1 MSGTLRAA
9 LSRRTLM
16 SRIDRYLTGKTA
28 AISGAG
34 DGIGRALAQR
44 LNQAGCHVWLCD
56 IDETKLAETANLLD
70 RGRARVVTRVVDC
83 GIRDELFAWAQAVAA
98 DIPELNL
105 LFNNAGV
112 GYGARFEDSTEDN
125 FKWLFDINFWGVV
138 HATRAFLPLLKQ
150 SERAHLVNISSI
162 FGMVGIP
169 TQSAYN
175 AAKFAVRGF
184 SEALQAEYMDSN
196 LFVSSVH
203 PGGVQTN
210 IARSARTDGESSLVM
225 ADADER
231 DQQFRRLAK
240 TTPERA
246 ADIILRGTAR
256 GKRRIMVG
264 WDAWLI
270 LQLTKILPT
279 HYHWITARVADD

>member
-1 MSGTLRAA
+1 MTL
-9 LSRRTLM
+9 
-16 SRIDRYLTGKTA
+16 IERYFSGKTA

-34 DGIGRALAQR
+34 DGIGRALSQR
-44 LNQAGCHVWLCD
+44 LNAAGCHLWLSD
-56 IDETKLAETANLLD
+56 INPEKLAKTCASLD
-70 RGRARVVTRVVDC
+70 DARGRVTSRVVDC
-83 GIRDELFAWAQAVAA
+83 GQRHALFSWAEAVSA
-98 DIPELNL
+98 DTNRLDA

-112 GYGARFEDSTEDN
+112 GYGARFADSSEEN
-125 FKWLFDINFWGVV
+125 FEWLIDINFWGVV
-138 HATRAFLPLLKQ
+138 HATRAFLPLLTQ
-150 SERAHLVNISSI
+150 AERGHLVNLSSI

-210 IARSARTDGESSLVM
+210 IARSARTDGESNM
-225 ADADER
+225 ANADER
-231 DQQFRRLAK
+231 DQHFRRLAK

-246 ADIILRGTAR
+246 AEIILRGTAR

-279 HYHWITARVADD
+279 RYHWITARVADD

>member
-1 MSGTLRAA
+1 MSL
-9 LSRRTLM
+9 
-16 SRIDRYLTGKTA
+16 IERYFAGKTA

-34 DGIGRALAQR
+34 DGIGRALSQR
-44 LNQAGCHVWLCD
+44 LNAAGCHLWLSD
-56 IDETKLAETANLLD
+56 INPETLAETCALLD
-70 RGRARVVTRVVDC
+70 DARGRVTSQVVDC
-83 GIRDELFAWAQAVAA
+83 GQRDALFSWAEAVSA
-98 DIPELNL
+98 DTGSLDA

-112 GYGARFEDSTEDN
+112 GYGARFADSSEAN
-125 FKWLFDINFWGVV
+125 FEWLIDINFWGVV
-138 HATRAFLPLLKQ
+138 HATRAFLPLLNQ
-150 SERAHLVNISSI
+150 AERGHLVNLSSI
-162 FGMVGIP
+162 FGMVGMP
-169 TQSAYN
+169 TQSAYT

-184 SEALQAEYMDSN
+184 SESLQAEYMNSN

-210 IARSARTDGESSLVM
+210 IARSARTDGAGNM
-225 ADADER
+225 GDADER
-231 DQQFRRLAK
+231 DQQFKRRAK

-246 ADIILRGTAR
+246 AEIILNGTAR

-279 HYHWITARVADD
+279 RYHWITARVADD

>member
-1 MSGTLRAA
+1 MP
-9 LSRRTLM
+9 
-16 SRIDRYLTGKTA
+16 IIERYFAGKTA

-34 DGIGRALAQR
+34 DGIGRALSQR
-44 LNQAGCHVWLCD
+44 LNAAGCHLWLSD
-56 IDETKLAETANLLD
+56 INPETLAETCASLD
-70 RGRARVVTRVVDC
+70 DARGRVTSQVVDC
-83 GIRDELFAWAQAVAA
+83 GQRDTLFSWANAVSA
-98 DIPELNL
+98 DTSSLDA

-112 GYGARFEDSTEDN
+112 AYGARFADSSEEN
-125 FKWLFDINFWGVV
+125 FEWLIDINFWGVV
-138 HATRAFLPLLKQ
+138 HATRAFLPLLTQ
-150 SERAHLVNISSI
+150 AERAHLVNLSSI

-184 SEALQAEYMDSN
+184 SESLQAEYLDSN
-196 LFVSSVH
+196 LYVSSVH

-210 IARSARTDGESSLVM
+210 IARSARTDGAGNM
-225 ADADER
+225 ANADER

-279 HYHWITARVADD
+279 GYHWVTAWIADD

>member
-1 MSGTLRAA
+1 
-9 LSRRTLM
+9 M

-56 IDETKLAETANLLD
+56 INEGKLAETAGLLD
-70 RGRARVVTRVVDC
+70 RARARVVTRVVDC
-83 GIRDELFAWAQAVAA
+83 GIRDELFAWSQAVAE
-98 DIPELNL
+98 DTPELDL

-125 FKWLFDINFWGVV
+125 FKWLIDINFWGVV
-138 HATRAFLPLLKQ
+138 HATRAFLPLLTQ
-150 SERAHLVNISSI
+150 SKRAHLVNISSI

-169 TQSAYN
+169 TQSAYT

-184 SEALQAEYMDSN
+184 TESLQAEYRHSN
-196 LFVSSVH
+196 LIVSCVH
-203 PGGVQTN
+203 PGGIQTN
-210 IARSARTDGESSLVM
+210 IARAARTDG
-225 ADADER
+225 DAEEMDAEAR
-231 DQQFRRLAK
+231 DARFRQLAR

-246 ADIILRGTAR
+246 ALIILEGVAR
-256 GKRRIMVG
+256 AKPRIMVG

-279 HYHWITARVADD
+279 SYHWITARAADD

>member
-1 MSGTLRAA
+1 MSL
-9 LSRRTLM
+9 
-16 SRIDRYLTGKTA
+16 IERYFAGKTT

-34 DGIGRALAQR
+34 DGIGRALSQR
-44 LNQAGCHVWLCD
+44 LNAAGCHLWLSD
-56 IDETKLAETANLLD
+56 INSETLAETCASLD
-70 RGRARVVTRVVDC
+70 EARGRVASQVVDC
-83 GIRDELFAWAQAVAA
+83 GQRDALFSWAEAVSA
-98 DIPELNL
+98 DTSSLDA

-112 GYGARFEDSTEDN
+112 GYGARFADSSEEN
-125 FKWLFDINFWGVV
+125 FEWLIDINFWGVV
-138 HATRAFLPLLKQ
+138 HATRAFLPLLTQ
-150 SERAHLVNISSI
+150 AERAHLVNLSSI

-184 SEALQAEYMDSN
+184 SEALQAEYLDSN

-210 IARSARTDGESSLVM
+210 IARSARTDGDRNM

-231 DQQFRRLAK
+231 DLHFRRLAK

-279 HYHWITARVADD
+279 RYHWVTARVADE

>member
-1 MSGTLRAA
+1 
-9 LSRRTLM
+9 M
-16 SRIDRYLTGKTA
+16 SRIDRYFAGKKA

-44 LNQAGCHVWLCD
+44 LNAAGCHVWLCD
-56 IDETKLAETANLLD
+56 LNEAKLSETAGLLD
-70 RGRARVVTRVVDC
+70 RDRAKVITRIVDC
-83 GIRDELFAWAQAVAA
+83 GNRDELFAWAEAVAEDTPA
-98 DIPELNL
+98 IDA

-125 FKWLFDINFWGVV
+125 FKWLIDINFWGVV
-138 HATRAFLPLLKQ
+138 HATRAFLPLLKE

-184 SEALQAEYMDSN
+184 SEALQAEYMDSK
-196 LFVSSVH
+196 LFVSSGH

-210 IARSARTDGESSLVM
+210 IARSARTDGEGNLVM

-279 HYHWITARVADD
+279 RYHWITARVADD

>member
-1 MSGTLRAA
+1 
-9 LSRRTLM
+9 M

-56 IDETKLAETANLLD
+56 INETKLAETENLLD
-70 RGRARVVTRVVDC
+70 RGRARVVSRVVDC
-83 GIRDELFAWAQAVAA
+83 GQRDELFAWAQTVAA
-98 DIPELNL
+98 DISELDL

-125 FKWLFDINFWGVV
+125 FKWLIDINFWGVV

-175 AAKFAVRGF
+175 AAKFAVRKP
-184 SEALQAEYMDSN
+184 LQHFFFYH
-196 LFVSSVH
+196 L
-203 PGGVQTN
+203 
-210 IARSARTDGESSLVM
+210 
-225 ADADER
+225 
-231 DQQFRRLAK
+231 
-240 TTPERA
+240 
-246 ADIILRGTAR
+246 DIFL
-256 GKRRIMVG
+256 K
-264 WDAWLI
+264 
-270 LQLTKILPT
+270 
-279 HYHWITARVADD
+279 

>member
-1 MSGTLRAA
+1 
-9 LSRRTLM
+9 M

-56 IDETKLAETANLLD
+56 INETKLAETANLLD
-70 RGRARVVTRVVDC
+70 RARARVVTRVVDC
-83 GIRDELFAWAQAVAA
+83 GQRDELFAWAQTVAA
-98 DIPELNL
+98 DISELDL

-125 FKWLFDINFWGVV
+125 FKWLIDINFWGVV

-184 SEALQAEYMDSN
+184 TESLQAEYQRSN
-196 LFVSSVH
+196 LVVSCVH
-203 PGGVQTN
+203 PGGIQTN
-210 IARSARTDGESSLVM
+210 IARSARTDG
-225 ADADER
+225 DAEEMDPDAR
-231 DQQFRRLAK
+231 DARFRQLAR

-246 ADIILRGTAR
+246 ALIILEGIAR
-256 GKRRIMVG
+256 AKPRIMVG

-279 HYHWITARVADD
+279 SYHWITARVADD

>member
-1 MSGTLRAA
+1 
-9 LSRRTLM
+9 M
-16 SRIDRYLTGKTA
+16 SRTDRYFAGKKA

-34 DGIGRALAQR
+34 DGIGRALALR
-44 LNQAGCHVWLCD
+44 LNAAGCDVWLCD
-56 IDETKLAETANLLD
+56 LNEAKLSETAGLLD
-70 RGRARVVTRVVDC
+70 HDRAKVITRIVDC
-83 GIRDELFAWAQAVAA
+83 GNRDELFAWAEAVAA
-98 DIPELNL
+98 DAPAIDA

-125 FKWLFDINFWGVV
+125 FKWLIDINFWGVV

-184 SEALQAEYMDSN
+184 SEALQAEYMDSK

-210 IARSARTDGESSLVM
+210 IARSARTDGEGNLVT

-279 HYHWITARVADD
+279 RYHWITARVADE

>member
-1 MSGTLRAA
+1 
-9 LSRRTLM
+9 M
-16 SRIDRYLTGKTA
+16 SRIDRYFAGKKA

-34 DGIGRALAQR
+34 DGIGRALALR
-44 LNQAGCHVWLCD
+44 LNAAGCDVWLCD
-56 IDETKLAETANLLD
+56 LNEAKLSETAGLLD
-70 RGRARVVTRVVDC
+70 HDRAKIITRIVDC
-83 GIRDELFAWAQAVAA
+83 GNRDELFAWADAVAA
-98 DIPELNL
+98 DAPAIDA

-125 FKWLFDINFWGVV
+125 FKWLIDINFWGVV
-138 HATRAFLPLLKQ
+138 HATRAFLPLLNQ

-184 SEALQAEYMDSN
+184 SEALQAEYMDSK

-203 PGGVQTN
+203 PGGIQTN
-210 IARSARTDGESSLVM
+210 IARSARTDGEGNLVM

-279 HYHWITARVADD
+279 RYHWITARVADD

>member
-1 MSGTLRAA
+1 MSL
-9 LSRRTLM
+9 
-16 SRIDRYLTGKTA
+16 IERYFAGKTA

-34 DGIGRALAQR
+34 DGIGRALSQR
-44 LNQAGCHVWLCD
+44 LNAAGCHLWLSD
-56 IDETKLAETANLLD
+56 INPETLAETCALLD
-70 RGRARVVTRVVDC
+70 DARGRVTSQVVDC
-83 GIRDELFAWAQAVAA
+83 GQRDALFSWAEAVSA
-98 DIPELNL
+98 DTSSLDA

-112 GYGARFEDSTEDN
+112 GYGARFADSSEEN
-125 FKWLFDINFWGVV
+125 FEWLIDINFWGVV
-138 HATRAFLPLLKQ
+138 HASRAFLPLLNQ
-150 SERAHLVNISSI
+150 AERGHLVNLSSI

-210 IARSARTDGESSLVM
+210 IARSARTDGAGNM

-279 HYHWITARVADD
+279 RYHWVTARVADD

>member
-1 MSGTLRAA
+1 MSLIA
-9 LSRRTLM
+9 
-16 SRIDRYLTGKTA
+16 RYFAGKTA

-34 DGIGRALAQR
+34 DGIGRALSQR
-44 LNQAGCHVWLCD
+44 LNEAGCHLWLSD
-56 IDETKLAETANLLD
+56 INPEKLAETCASLD
-70 RGRARVVTRVVDC
+70 DARGRVTSQVVDC
-83 GIRDELFAWAQAVAA
+83 GQRDALFSWAEAVSA
-98 DIPELNL
+98 DTGSLDA

-112 GYGARFEDSTEDN
+112 GYGARFADSNEEN
-125 FKWLFDINFWGVV
+125 FEWLIDINFWGVV
-138 HATRAFLPLLKQ
+138 HATRAFLPLLTQ
-150 SERAHLVNISSI
+150 AERGHLVNLSSI

-169 TQSAYN
+169 TQTAYN

-196 LFVSSVH
+196 LYVSSVH

-210 IARSARTDGESSLVM
+210 IARSARTDGAGNM

-279 HYHWITARVADD
+279 RYHWVTARVTDD

>member
-1 MSGTLRAA
+1 
-9 LSRRTLM
+9 M
-16 SRIDRYLTGKTA
+16 SRIDRYFAGKKA

-34 DGIGRALAQR
+34 DGIGRALALR
-44 LNQAGCHVWLCD
+44 LNAAGCDVWLCD
-56 IDETKLAETANLLD
+56 LNEAKLSETAGLLD
-70 RGRARVVTRVVDC
+70 HDRAKVITRIVDC
-83 GIRDELFAWAQAVAA
+83 GNRDELFAWAEAVAA
-98 DIPELNL
+98 DAPAIDA

-125 FKWLFDINFWGVV
+125 FKWLIDINFWGVV

-184 SEALQAEYMDSN
+184 SEALQAEYMDSK

-210 IARSARTDGESSLVM
+210 IARSARTDGEGNLVT

-279 HYHWITARVADD
+279 RYHWITARVADD

>member
-1 MSGTLRAA
+1 
-9 LSRRTLM
+9 M
-16 SRIDRYLTGKTA
+16 SRIDRYFAGKKA

-34 DGIGRALAQR
+34 DGIGRALALR
-44 LNQAGCHVWLCD
+44 LNAAGCDVWLCD
-56 IDETKLAETANLLD
+56 LNEAKLSETAGLLD
-70 RGRARVVTRVVDC
+70 HDRAKVITRIVDC
-83 GIRDELFAWAQAVAA
+83 GNRDELFAWADAVAA
-98 DIPELNL
+98 DAPAIDA

-125 FKWLFDINFWGVV
+125 FKWLIDINFWGVV
-138 HATRAFLPLLKQ
+138 HATRAFLPLLNQ

-184 SEALQAEYMDSN
+184 SEALQAEYMDSK

-210 IARSARTDGESSLVM
+210 IARSARTDGEGNLVM

-279 HYHWITARVADD
+279 RYHWITARVADD

>member
-1 MSGTLRAA
+1 MSL
-9 LSRRTLM
+9 
-16 SRIDRYLTGKTA
+16 IERYFAGKTA

-34 DGIGRALAQR
+34 DGIGRALSQR
-44 LNQAGCHVWLCD
+44 LNAAGCHLWLSD
-56 IDETKLAETANLLD
+56 INSETLAETCASLNEA
-70 RGRARVVTRVVDC
+70 RGRVASQVVDC
-83 GIRDELFAWAQAVAA
+83 GQRDALFSWAEAVSA
-98 DIPELNL
+98 DTSSLDA

-112 GYGARFEDSTEDN
+112 GYGARFADSSEES
-125 FKWLFDINFWGVV
+125 FEWLIDINFWGVV
-138 HATRAFLPLLKQ
+138 HATRAFLPLLTQ
-150 SERAHLVNISSI
+150 AERAHLVNLSSI

-184 SEALQAEYMDSN
+184 SEALQAEYLDSN

-210 IARSARTDGESSLVM
+210 IARSARTDGNRNM

-231 DQQFRRLAK
+231 DLHFRRLAK

-279 HYHWITARVADD
+279 RYHWVTARVADD

>member
-1 MSGTLRAA
+1 
-9 LSRRTLM
+9 M
-16 SRIDRYLTGKTA
+16 SRIDRYFAGKKA

-34 DGIGRALAQR
+34 DGIGRALALR
-44 LNQAGCHVWLCD
+44 LNAAGCDVWLCD
-56 IDETKLAETANLLD
+56 LNEAKLSETAGLLD
-70 RGRARVVTRVVDC
+70 HDRAKVITRIVDC
-83 GIRDELFAWAQAVAA
+83 GNRDELFAWAEAVAA
-98 DIPELNL
+98 DAPAIDA

-125 FKWLFDINFWGVV
+125 FKWLIDINFWGVV

-184 SEALQAEYMDSN
+184 SEALQAEYQNAS
-196 LFVSSVH
+196 LVVSCVH
-203 PGGVQTN
+203 PGGIQTN
-210 IARSARTDGESSLVM
+210 IARSARIDGTAQQM
-225 ADADER
+225 DADER
-231 DQQFRRLAK
+231 DAQFRQLAR
-240 TTPERA
+240 TSPDRA
-246 ADIILRGTAR
+246 AKIILNGTA
-256 GKRRIMVG
+256 KAKPRIMVG

-279 HYHWITARVADD
+279 RYHWITARVADDR

>member
-1 MSGTLRAA
+1 MSL
-9 LSRRTLM
+9 
-16 SRIDRYLTGKTA
+16 IDRYFEGKTA

-34 DGIGRALAQR
+34 DGIGRALSQC
-44 LNQAGCHVWLCD
+44 LNSAGCHLWLSD
-56 IDETKLAETANLLD
+56 INPETLAGTCALLD
-70 RGRARVVTRVVDC
+70 DTKGCVTPQVVDC
-83 GIRDELFAWAQAVAA
+83 GQRDALFSWAEAVRA
-98 DIPELNL
+98 DTASLDA

-112 GYGARFEDSTEDN
+112 GYGARFADSSEEN
-125 FKWLFDINFWGVV
+125 FEWLIDINFWGVV
-138 HATRAFLPLLKQ
+138 HATRAFLPLLTQ
-150 SERAHLVNISSI
+150 AERGHLVNLSSI
-162 FGMVGIP
+162 FGIVGIP

-184 SEALQAEYMDSN
+184 SESLQAEYLDSN
-196 LFVSSVH
+196 LYVSSVH

-210 IARSARTDGESSLVM
+210 IARSARTDGAGNM

-246 ADIILRGTAR
+246 ADIILRGTVR

-279 HYHWITARVADD
+279 RYHWITARVIDD

>member
-1 MSGTLRAA
+1 MSVTLRAP
-9 LSRRTLM
+9 LRRRIIM
-16 SRIDRYLTGKTA
+16 SKVDHYFFGKNA

-44 LNQAGCHVWLCD
+44 LNQTGCHVWLCD
-56 IDETKLAETANLLD
+56 VNEAKLAETVSLLD
-70 RGRARVVTRVVDC
+70 RERAGVTTRVVDC
-83 GIRDELFAWAQAVAA
+83 GHRDELFAWAQSVAEST
-98 DIPELNL
+98 PEVDA

-112 GYGARFEDSTEDN
+112 GYGARFEDSTEAN
-125 FKWLFDINFWGVV
+125 FKWLIDINFWGVV
-138 HATRAFLPLLKQ
+138 HATRAFLPLLQESKH
-150 SERAHLVNISSI
+150 AHLVNISSI

-184 SEALQAEYMDSN
+184 SEALQAEYLDGS
-196 LFVSSVH
+196 LHVSCVH
-203 PGGVQTN
+203 PGGIQTN
-210 IARSARTDGESSLVM
+210 IARAARVNGSSQP
-225 ADADER
+225 DSPEER
-231 DQQFRRLAK
+231 DAQFRRLAR

-246 ADIILRGTAR
+246 AEIILTGAAR
-256 GKRRIMVG
+256 AKRRIMVG

-279 HYHWITARVADD
+279 QYHWITARAAND

>member
-1 MSGTLRAA
+1 MA
-9 LSRRTLM
+9 L
-16 SRIDRYLTGKTA
+16 IDRYFAGKTA

-44 LNQAGCHVWLCD
+44 LNAAGCHLWLSD
-56 IDETKLAETANLLD
+56 INTETLADTCALLD
-70 RGRARVVTRVVDC
+70 QNRAKVVSLKVDC
-83 GIRDELFAWAQAVAA
+83 GRRDDLFGWAETVARDTPHLDA
-98 DIPELNL
+98 
-105 LFNNAGV
+105 LFNNAGI
-112 GYGARFEDSTEDN
+112 GYGARFEDSTEEN
-125 FKWLFDINFWGVV
+125 FEWLININFWGVV
-138 HATRAFLPLLKQ
+138 HGTRAFLPLLKQ
-150 SERAHLVNISSI
+150 SKRGHLVNLSSI

-184 SEALQAEYMDSN
+184 SESLQAEYLASN

-210 IARSARTDGESSLVM
+210 IARSARTDGAGNM

-279 HYHWITARVADD
+279 RYHWVTARVADD